1 MCATR
6 EADMANKRKEAKASS
21 APQRSAVKRRR
32 QAPAGRIA
40 RRRDPVDTPAPA
52 LALDEHSVQVRE
64 QIDAALSEA
73 LRMRED
79 IEQRI
84 ELGLHEEAPRRVLP
98 ARTGVVSPTR
108 AGSPGRARAQK

>member
-1 MCATR
+1 
-6 EADMANKRKEAKASS
+6 MANKRKEAKAES
-21 APQRSAVKRRR
+21 APQRPAVKRRR

-40 RRRDPVDTPAPA
+40 RRRDPVDTPAPP

-64 QIDAALSEA
+64 QIEAALFEA

-84 ELGLHEEAPRRVLP
+84 EQGLHEHLPRRVVLP
-98 ARTGVVSPTR
+98 ARTGVVSSTR
-108 AGSPGRARAQK
+108 TGSPGRARAQK

>member
-1 MCATR
+1 
-6 EADMANKRKEAKASS
+6 MANKRKEAKASS
-21 APQRSAVKRRR
+21 APQQRPAVKRRR

-40 RRRDPVDTPAPA
+40 RRRAPADTPAPA

-98 ARTGVVSPTR
+98 ARTGVVSSTR